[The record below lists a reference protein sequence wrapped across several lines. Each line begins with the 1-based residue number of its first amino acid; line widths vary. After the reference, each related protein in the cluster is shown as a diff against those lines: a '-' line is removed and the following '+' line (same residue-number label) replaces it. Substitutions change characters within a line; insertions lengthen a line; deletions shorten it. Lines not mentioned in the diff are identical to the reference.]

1 MMLLAQAKLS
11 GVTQDP
17 RYTEIFLLGRMFLV
31 LRGSSTEASQVSNL
45 SLEYAGLK
53 HPKFAALTLYHQYLC
68 GFYWNVFTWAV
79 LSEVP
84 MLIP

>member
-17 RYTEIFLLGRMFLV
+17 RYTEILLLGRIFQA
-31 LRGSSTEASQVSNL
+31 LRGSSPEASQVSSL

-53 HPKFAALTLYHQYLC
+53 HPKFAALTLYH
-68 GFYWNVFTWAV
+68 
-79 LSEVP
+79 
-84 MLIP
+84 

>member
-1 MMLLAQAKLS
+1 MTLLAQTRLS

-17 RYTEIFLLGRMFLV
+17 RYTEILLLGRIFQV
-31 LRGSSTEASQVSNL
+31 LRGSLPETSQVSNL
-45 SLEYAGLK
+45 SLEHAGLK

-68 GFYWNVFTWAV
+68 GFYSNLFTWAV

-84 MLIP
+84 VLIP